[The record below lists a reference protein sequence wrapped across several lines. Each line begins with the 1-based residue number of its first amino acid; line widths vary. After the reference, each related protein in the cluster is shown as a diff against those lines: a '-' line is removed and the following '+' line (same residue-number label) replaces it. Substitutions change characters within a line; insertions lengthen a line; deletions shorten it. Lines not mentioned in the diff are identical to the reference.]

1 MSMSKHLCRVLDTKN
16 GLTGV
21 KFVKSRDLLLDFCQ
35 LFLGVNPDVRYHSEL
50 EHYFKK
56 GST

>member
-1 MSMSKHLCRVLDTKN
+1 MSKHLCRVLDTKN

-35 LFLGVNPDVRYHSEL
+35 FFLGVNPDVRYHSEI